1 MMCQATDPPHPPNYQ
16 DPECYYD
23 KNGSKSC
30 PVSLS
35 HVESSEDHKYR
46 ASQTPSCNSTPTDGH
61 RATVY
66 AITRRIANLTQP
78 MQGCPCD
85 PLQ

>member
-1 MMCQATDPPHPPNYQ
+1 MPKMMCQATDPPHPPNYQ

-46 ASQTPSCNSTPTDGH
+46 ASQTSMQLEAN
-61 RATVY
+61 RAFSD
-66 AITRRIANLTQP
+66 R
-78 MQGCPCD
+78 G
-85 PLQ
+85 